1 MAVGKGEKVKIKMLK
16 LYEPIKIIPN
26 GKILTHVGGYLLLVI
41 FTSLLGALV
50 SQLAT
55 TPFTHAAPAPTIT
68 TLSPAAGPTTGGTNV
83 TITGTNFLRA
93 KDFSDLSAG
102 GQHTCAVAGAKAYCW
117 GSNASGQLGTGNK
130 TNSVTPVAVQASGVL
145 SGKTVTAITTSSN
158 HTCAIADGQV
168 YCWGS
173 NTDGKLGNDSATPE
187 STTPVAVGGALS
199 GKTVTKIS
207 TSPGADHTCAV
218 ADGAAYCWGTNMWR
232 QLGIGEGDYSPHPTP
247 LAVTST
253 GALSGKT
260 VTDISAGIGHTCAIA
275 SGAAYCWGFNDT
287 GSLGNG
293 SYDPSGTPVAVQ
305 TSGVLNG
312 KVVEK
317 ISAHV
322 TSCAIADKRA
332 YCWGNNVNGRLG
344 DGTQT
349 DRIAPVAVLTSGVL
363 NNKDVTDIS
372 ARGLHTCALA
382 DGLPYCWGANTHGGL
397 GNGTTTTSLVPV
409 ASSASVPMQRLSSG
423 ESHTCTS
430 NVEAVYCWGFNNA
443 GQVGNGTTTTPQ
455 TTPTTTNTTTLP
467 FASVPHVTFGSTP
480 STNVT
485 FMSATQVIALAPAHS
500 AGIVNV
506 TVINPDQQSAVR
518 SSGYTYQAPAT
529 APSAP
534 RSLIALP
541 VENGV
546 HLTWDAPSSDG
557 GAPITDYRIDYS
569 SNDGSSWQTY
579 SRPAST
585 SRDVTLPDLTTGTTY
600 SFRVSAINS
609 AGTSS
614 PSVTVTAQTRYITIN
629 AAATVNINLTPTAQ
643 SRTSSTSHQ
652 VSVSTNA
659 DTGYSLTL
667 SMLDTQTSLRSGTH
681 SVAATNGSFAAPAA
695 LGLNTWGYRVP
706 GAGGFET
713 GGGIETNVTSSNYT
727 WAGVPASDAPIMIN
741 STATAVQ
748 NSLTTIWYAMRA
760 DTQKASGS
768 YSGTVVYT
776 AITN

>member
-1 MAVGKGEKVKIKMLK
+1 MLTP
-16 LYEPIKIIPN
+16 YEPIQTIPI
-26 GKILTHVGGYLLLVI
+26 GTIKGHTCIHLLLYVVA
-41 FTSLLGALV
+41 SLLVALI
-50 SQLAT
+50 SQLT
-55 TPFTHAAPAPTIT
+55 TASITHAAPAPTIT
-68 TLSPAAGPTTGGTNV
+68 SLSPTTGPTSGGTSV

-102 GQHTCAVAGAKAYCW
+102 GEHTCAVAGKKAYCW

-130 TNSVTPVAVQASGVL
+130 TNSTTPVAVQTSGVL
-145 SGKTVTAITTSSN
+145 SGKTITAITASSN

-173 NTDGKLGNDSATPE
+173 NTDGKLGNGSAAPE
-187 STTPVAVGGALS
+187 STTPVAVGGPLS

-207 TSPGADHTCAV
+207 TSPGSDHTCAV

-232 QLGIGEGDYSPHPTP
+232 QLGIGEGDYDPHPTP

-287 GSLGNG
+287 GSLGDG
-293 SYDPSGTPVAVQ
+293 TYDPSGTPVAVQ

-312 KVVEK
+312 KVIEK

-322 TSCAIADKRA
+322 TSCAVADKRA

-363 NNKDVTDIS
+363 NNKEVTDIS

-409 ASSASVPMQRLSSG
+409 ASNTSVPMQRLSSG

-430 NVEAVYCWGFNNA
+430 SVEAIYCWGFNNA
-443 GQVGNGTTTTPQ
+443 GQVGNGTTATPQ
-455 TTPTTTNTTTLP
+455 TTPTTTNTSALP
-467 FASVPHVTFGSTP
+467 FASAPHVAFGSTP

-485 FMSATQVIALAPAHS
+485 FTSATQLTALAPAHS

-506 TVINPDQQSAVR
+506 TVTNPDQQSAVR
-518 SSGYTYQAPAT
+518 SNGYTYQAPVT

-546 HLTWDAPSSDG
+546 RLTWDAPSSDG
-557 GAPITDYRIDYS
+557 GAPITDYRIEYS

-585 SRDVTLPDLTTGTTY
+585 SRDVTVPNLTTSTTY

-609 AGTSS
+609 AGTS
-614 PSVTVTAQTRYITIN
+614 PSSATAAAQTRYITIN
-629 AAATVNINLTPTAQ
+629 AAAAVTINLTPTAQ

-681 SVAATNGSFAAPAA
+681 SVAATSGSFAAPAA

-706 GAGGFET
+706 GAGGFGA
-713 GGGIETNVTSSNYT
+713 GGGIETNVASSNYT
-727 WAGVPASDAPIMIN
+727 WAGVPGSNTPIMIN